1 MRKLEPTMMLKSAI
15 ALATLASFLWAAPGF
30 AHVDVESSN
39 PADKAT
45 VSSPSEITLRFSGP
59 LVVRVSAVKLVDA
72 RGGQVSAT
80 LVPTTNSREI
90 IAKPDRPLAPGIY
103 RLTWTAAGEDDGHKM
118 SGNLSFTVK

>member
-1 MRKLEPTMMLKSAI
+1 MIPKSI
-15 ALATLASFLWAAPGF
+15 TALAVLTSFLWTTPGG

-45 VSSPSEITLRFSGP
+45 VSAPSEIILHFSGP

-72 RGGQVSAT
+72 RGGQVPAT
-80 LVPTTNSREI
+80 LVPTPNSRDLV
-90 IAKPDRPLAPGIY
+90 AKPDKPLAPGVY